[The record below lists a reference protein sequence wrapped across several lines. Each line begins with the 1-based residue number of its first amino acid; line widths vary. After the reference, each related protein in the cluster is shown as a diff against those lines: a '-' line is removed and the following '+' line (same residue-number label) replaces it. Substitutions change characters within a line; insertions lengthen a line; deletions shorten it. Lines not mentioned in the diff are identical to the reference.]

1 MTPAEYFKKEGYV
14 VIRKFL
20 SDDVKTLAYQ
30 YCINRVLQKD
40 FKFTYANEHY
50 QSNWDGHWGDYQ
62 APKGSY
68 SMYGDVFMDTML
80 QLSTNKM
87 NELTGLE
94 LVPTYSYWRF
104 YEKGEELE
112 AHKDRQSCEISTTLS
127 LGKNYDNVNK
137 DYMWPIY
144 VKNKNGEDVPI
155 DLQDGDML
163 IYRGCELKHWREPL
177 QGNHHAQV
185 FLHYNDKNG
194 PYNEP
199 LDGRPCIGLPDIYAK
214 KKD

>member
-1 MTPAEYFKKEGYV
+1 MDLLFKVFLNPACRFFGQHSK
-14 VIRKFL
+14 
-20 SDDVKTLAYQ
+20 AHQQ
-30 YCINRVLQKD
+30 YPEC
-40 FKFTYANEHY
+40 
-50 QSNWDGHWGDYQ
+50 S
-62 APKGSY
+62 
-68 SMYGDVFMDTML
+68 
-80 QLSTNKM
+80 
-87 NELTGLE
+87 
-94 LVPTYSYWRF
+94 
-104 YEKGEELE
+104 
-112 AHKDRQSCEISTTLS
+112 TLS
-127 LGKNYDNVNK
+127 LGKNYNNVNK

-144 VKNKNGEDVPI
+144 VKNRNGEDVPV

-163 IYRGCELKHWREPL
+163 IYKGCELKHWREPL

>member
-1 MTPAEYFKKEGYV
+1 
-14 VIRKFL
+14 
-20 SDDVKTLAYQ
+20 
-30 YCINRVLQKD
+30 
-40 FKFTYANEHY
+40 
-50 QSNWDGHWGDYQ
+50 
-62 APKGSY
+62 
-68 SMYGDVFMDTML
+68 MYGDVFMDTML

-112 AHKDRQSCEISTTLS
+112 AHQDRQSCEISTTLS

-144 VKNKNGEDVPI
+144 VKNRNGNDVPV

-163 IYRGCELKHWREPL
+163 IYKGCELKHWREPL

-194 PYNEP
+194 PYNVP

>member
-40 FKFTYANEHY
+40 FKFTYANKHY

-104 YEKGEELE
+104 YENLFHIFRLRK
-112 AHKDRQSCEISTTLS
+112 
-127 LGKNYDNVNK
+127 
-137 DYMWPIY
+137 
-144 VKNKNGEDVPI
+144 
-155 DLQDGDML
+155 
-163 IYRGCELKHWREPL
+163 
-177 QGNHHAQV
+177 
-185 FLHYNDKNG
+185 
-194 PYNEP
+194 
-199 LDGRPCIGLPDIYAK
+199 
-214 KKD
+214 